1 MQRAVR
7 TGAGLGAAL
16 LLAGAGVVGG
26 SASTAAAGPAGG
38 AAGEAGQAAQDPRR
52 QAPYDAQQRPPGDPA
67 RIARGQALYGIH
79 CRGCHG
85 IDLRGGDLGG
95 PNLLRSQLVL
105 RDRQGELIWPVL
117 RDGQSTPGVSSMPAQ
132 SLSEADAGAV
142 AEFIHSILATS
153 TRQGGPP
160 AGPDLELDIVVGNAA
175 AGRAYFE
182 ATCAS
187 CHAAAGDLAGIATRI
202 PDPKALQNTWV
213 RGRQRGAPRPPV
225 RVTVTEA
232 SGARTEGRLDRL
244 DDFHVA
250 LTTDDGRR
258 RSFRRRGGT
267 PRVEIADPMARHT
280 ELLGVYSDPDIH
292 NVTAYLITLQ

>member
-1 MQRAVR
+1 MGSEPRSCWR
-7 TGAGLGAAL
+7 RPAL
-16 LLAGAGVVGG
+16 
-26 SASTAAAGPAGG
+26 SAAAHWRRRARPAPPDRAGPGRRRRT
-38 AAGEAGQAAQDPRR
+38 QRR

-117 RDGQSTPGVSSMPAQ
+117 RDGQSTAGVSSMPAQ
-132 SLSEADAGAV
+132 SLAEDDAHAV

-160 AGPDLELDIVVGNAA
+160 AGPELELDIVVGDAA

-187 CHAAAGDLAGIATRI
+187 CHAAEGDLAGIATRI
-202 PDPKALQNTWV
+202 PDPKTLQNTWV
-213 RGRQRGAPRPPV
+213 RGGQRGAPRPPV
-225 RVTVTEA
+225 RVTVTEP
-232 SGARTEGRLDRL
+232 SGARTEGRLERL
-244 DDFHVA
+244 DDFLVA

-258 RSFRRRGGT
+258 RSFRRQGGT
-267 PRVEIADPMARHT
+267 PRVEISDPMARHT
-280 ELLGVYSDPDIH
+280 ELLGVYSDFDIH
-292 NVTAYLITLQ
+292 NVTAYLVTLQ

>member
-1 MQRAVR
+1 MR
-7 TGAGLGAAL
+7 LEAL
-16 LLAGAGVVGG
+16 LLVVAVGLVGG
-26 SASTAAAGPAGG
+26 GTAAAPAEG
-38 AAGEAGQAAQDPRR
+38 AGEGVRGAQDERR

-67 RIARGQALYGIH
+67 IIARGQALYGIH

-105 RDRQGELIWPVL
+105 RDRQGELLWPVL

-160 AGPDLELDIVVGNAA
+160 AGPELELDIVVGDPAS
-175 AGRAYFE
+175 GRAYFE

-187 CHAAAGDLAGIATRI
+187 CHAADGDLAGIATRI
-202 PDPKALQNTWV
+202 TDPKTLQNTWV

-232 SGARTEGRLDRL
+232 SGARTEGRLERL
-244 DDFHVA
+244 DDFLVA
-250 LTTDDGRR
+250 LTTDGGRR
-258 RSFRRRGGT
+258 RSFRRQGGT
-267 PRVEIADPMARHT
+267 PRVEIADPMTRHT
-280 ELLGVYSDPDIH
+280 ELLGIYSDTDIH
-292 NVTAYLITLQ
+292 DVTAYLVTLK

>member
-7 TGAGLGAAL
+7 TGAGLGAVL
-16 LLAGAGVVGG
+16 LLAAAGVVGS
-26 SASTAAAGPAGG
+26 SASTAARPAGG
-38 AAGEAGQAAQDPRR
+38 APGEAGQAAQGDRR
-52 QAPYDAQQRPPGDPA
+52 QSPYDAQQRPPGDPA

-95 PNLLRSQLVL
+95 PNLLRSPLVL

-117 RDGQSTPGVSSMPAQ
+117 RDGQSTPGVAEMPAQ
-132 SLSEADAGAV
+132 SLSEDDALAV
-142 AEFIHSILATS
+142 AEFMHSILATS

-160 AGPDLELDIVVGNAA
+160 PGPEVELDIVVGDPT

-187 CHAAAGDLAGIATRI
+187 CHAADGDLAGIATRI
-202 PDPKALQNTWV
+202 SDPKTLQNTWV

-232 SGARTEGRLDRL
+232 TGARTEGRLERL
-244 DDFHVA
+244 DDFLVA

-267 PRVEIADPMARHT
+267 PRVEVADPLARHT

-292 NVTAYLITLQ
+292 NVTAYLVTLE

>member
-7 TGAGLGAAL
+7 TGAGLGALL
-16 LLAGAGVVGG
+16 LLAATGGVG
-26 SASTAAAGPAGG
+26 SASTAPGPAGSIR
-38 AAGEAGQAAQDPRR
+38 GEAGQAQDERR
-52 QAPYDAQQRPPGDPA
+52 QAPYDAQQRPPGNPA
-67 RIARGQALYGIH
+67 IIARGQVLYGIH

-132 SLSEADAGAV
+132 SLSETDAAAV

-160 AGPDLELDIVVGNAA
+160 AGPEIELDIVVGDAA

-182 ATCAS
+182 ATCTS
-187 CHAAAGDLAGIATRI
+187 CHAADGDLAGIATRI
-202 PDPKALQNTWV
+202 PDAKMLQNTWV

-225 RVTVTEA
+225 RVTVTET
-232 SGARTEGRLDRL
+232 SGARTEGHLARL
-244 DDFHVA
+244 DDFLVA

-258 RSFRRRGGT
+258 RSFRRQGGT
-267 PRVEIADPMARHT
+267 PRVEIEDPMARHT
-280 ELLGVYSDPDIH
+280 ELLGVYSDADIH
-292 NVTAYLITLQ
+292 DVTAYLVTLQ

>member
-1 MQRAVR
+1 MLRTVR
-7 TGAGLGAAL
+7 DGAGLGAL
-16 LLAGAGVVGG
+16 FLLAAAGVVG
-26 SASTAAAGPAGG
+26 SALAAPEPAG
-38 AAGEAGQAAQDPRR
+38 AASGEAGQAAQDQRR

-85 IDLRGGDLGG
+85 VDLRGGDLGG

-132 SLSEADAGAV
+132 SLSEADAVSV

-160 AGPDLELDIVVGNAA
+160 AGPELELDIVVGDPT

-187 CHAAAGDLAGIATRI
+187 CHAADGDLAGIATRV
-202 PDPKALQNTWV
+202 PDPKTLQNTWV
-213 RGRQRGAPRPPV
+213 RGRQRSAPRPPV

-232 SGARTEGRLDRL
+232 SGARTEGRLERL
-244 DDFHVA
+244 DDFLVA

-258 RSFRRRGGT
+258 RSFRRRGDA
-267 PRVEIADPMARHT
+267 PRVEVADPMARHT
-280 ELLGVYSDPDIH
+280 ELLGVYSDADIH
-292 NVTAYLITLQ
+292 NVTAYLVTLQ

>member
-1 MQRAVR
+1 MQPAARK
-7 TGAGLGAAL
+7 GAGLGAAL
-16 LLAGAGVVGG
+16 LLAAAGVVGG
-26 SASTAAAGPAGG
+26 SASTAAGPAGG
-38 AAGEAGQAAQDPRR
+38 APGQAGQAAQGELR

-105 RDRQGELIWPVL
+105 RDRQGELIWPIL
-117 RDGQSTPGVSSMPAQ
+117 RDGQSTAGVSSMPAQ
-132 SLSEADAGAV
+132 SLAEDDAHAV

-153 TRQGGPP
+153 SRQGGPP
-160 AGPDLELDIVVGNAA
+160 PGPELELDIVVGDAT
-175 AGRAYFE
+175 AGRTYFE

-187 CHAAAGDLAGIATRI
+187 CHSADGDLAGIATRI
-202 PDPKALQNTWV
+202 PDPKTLQNTWV

-232 SGARTEGRLDRL
+232 TGARTEGRLERL
-244 DDFHVA
+244 DDFLVA

-258 RSFRRRGGT
+258 RSFRRRGST
-267 PRVEIADPMARHT
+267 PRVEIDDPTARHA
-280 ELLGVYSDPDIH
+280 ELLGLYTDPDIH
-292 NVTAYLITLQ
+292 DVTAYLVTLK

>member
-7 TGAGLGAAL
+7 TGAWVGAAL
-16 LLAGAGVVGG
+16 LLAGAGVGG
-26 SASTAAAGPAGG
+26 GRASTAAGPAGS
-38 AAGEAGQAAQDPRR
+38 ARGEAGQAAQDERR

-132 SLSEADAGAV
+132 SLSETDAAAV

-160 AGPDLELDIVVGNAA
+160 AGPEIELDIVVGDADE
-175 AGRAYFE
+175 GRAYFE

-187 CHAAAGDLAGIATRI
+187 CHAADGDLAGIARRI
-202 PDPKALQNTWV
+202 PDAKTLQNTWV
-213 RGRQRGAPRPPV
+213 RGRQGGAPRPPV

-232 SGARTEGRLDRL
+232 SGALTEGRLERL
-244 DDFHVA
+244 DDFLVA

-258 RSFRRRGGT
+258 RSFRRKGGT

-280 ELLGVYSDPDIH
+280 ELLGVYSDTDIH
-292 NVTAYLITLQ
+292 NVTAYLVTLQ